1 MDSGANLD
9 SGAKKKRHLQ
19 KYKTWFIVEAVI
31 KAPTAGFLD
40 KPPQKRRA
48 KRRPIRNLAE
58 AMKITAK
65 ALYKRAHNAETKEE
79 QLQYIEWARER
90 TRWEFKVGIRKLQPK
105 KSERSAA

>member
-1 MDSGANLD
+1 MD

-19 KYKTWFIVEAVI
+19 WYTSWFIVKAVT
-31 KAPTAGFLD
+31 KGPTARFIER
-40 KPPQKRRA
+40 PPQKRRA
-48 KRRPIRNLAE
+48 NRRPIRNLSE
-58 AMKITAK
+58 AMKMTAK